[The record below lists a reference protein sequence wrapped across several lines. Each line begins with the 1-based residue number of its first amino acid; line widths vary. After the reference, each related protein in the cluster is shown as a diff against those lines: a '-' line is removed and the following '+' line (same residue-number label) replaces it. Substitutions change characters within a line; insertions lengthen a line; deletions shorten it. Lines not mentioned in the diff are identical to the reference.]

1 LKTFL
6 VPTEVLALKGAA
18 DTILLTV
25 AWTLPPNFAYVLNE
39 MYLNIIVDK
48 AFEWRDTGQ
57 YRLSQ
62 ASSATAGASYR
73 VPIEFALASNSAT
86 GTTLRMTRIRSGEL
100 PRTPIVTQVGGTTAV
115 MAFTNENANA
125 QAAGTVDAIISYWE
139 YDLEQVQYYPIHSAA
154 NVLGR

>member
-1 LKTFL
+1 M
-6 VPTEVLALKGAA
+6 PAEVLALKPIN
-18 DTILLTV
+18 DTLLLTV
-25 AWTLPPNFAYVLNE
+25 SWTLPPNFGYILNE

-73 VPIEFALASNSAT
+73 VPIEFALASNAAA
-86 GTTLRMTRIRSGEL
+86 GTTLRMTRIRAGEL
-100 PRTPIVTQVGGTTAV
+100 PRTPIVTQQVGTTAV

-125 QAAGTVDAIISYWE
+125 EAAGTVDAIISYWE
-139 YDLEQVQYYPIHSAA
+139 YDLEQLQNYPPHSAA
-154 NVLGR
+154 NVVTR